1 MLSFISTLSRSLRI
15 CRPSSA
21 AQPFVWL
28 VRSTYSTSQHDP
40 AQEAAHQQSLADE
53 VAAKKAV
60 RAAHARHRWA
70 TDPEYRQ
77 KQLESMKRY
86 RRSPATR
93 WKALEY
99 YKEYDKGRRESTRQ
113 RVRERARTN
122 LGHRRSSAL
131 YEIIYKGSR
140 WTKEGWTWRTHA
152 PAPGFDRVEHFC
164 TSCEKLRFRKLWWK
178 EHNSDQYMCNSC
190 FASNFDLVVPENVMG
205 KMPLLFTSP
214 THPPP
219 PPDLDEHK
227 PEEEGRTNQE
237 KKESNG
243 EDQTTG

>member
-53 VAAKKAV
+53 VAAKKAAK
-60 RAAHARHRWA
+60 AAYARQRWA

-77 KQLESMKRY
+77 KQIECMKRY
-86 RRSPATR
+86 KRSPATR
-93 WKALEY
+93 WKTLKY
-99 YKEYDKGRRESTRQ
+99 CKEYNEGRRESVIQ
-113 RVRERARTN
+113 RVRESRRTN
-122 LGHRRSSAL
+122 LVLRRSNAL
-131 YEIIYKGSR
+131 QEIIDKGSR

-152 PAPGFDRVEHFC
+152 PAPSSDRVEHCC
-164 TSCEKLRFRKLWWK
+164 TSCEKLRYRKLWWK

-190 FASNFDLVVPENVMG
+190 FANHFDLVVPENVMG

-227 PEEEGRTNQE
+227 SEEEGRTNQE

-243 EDQTTG
+243 EDKTTG